1 MTSSTFQHH
10 IFTLNPTKMP
20 AKINGQFSPPN
31 IPHSPFKPSLS
42 SYHLHTDPTQYQPLQ
57 PDQSAAIT
65 YLRVQSL
72 HQLVFHVVDLAK
84 RVPGFQLMTQHDQLQ
99 LIKRQFSTSSSS
111 LLLILIY
118 YYYSRQWWANSN
130 RDWCKIAIW
139 THFAIRFDVSRFAT
153 WFENFAILFEQSLNR
168 GKLFTYLLIQ
178 THHVTVYINAEL
190 Q

>member
-1 MTSSTFQHH
+1 VRRIIIIITTTTIVTIFVAKAEEKDEDVLLRQKNCMTSSTFQHH

-118 YYYSRQWWANSN
+118 YYYSRQ
-130 RDWCKIAIW
+130 
-139 THFAIRFDVSRFAT
+139 
-153 WFENFAILFEQSLNR
+153 
-168 GKLFTYLLIQ
+168 
-178 THHVTVYINAEL
+178 
-190 Q
+190 